1 MVPHIHTFDSDGD
14 NNMLIIDADPVKSKQ
29 DSVGDS
35 NPSLASS
42 SLQRQPPPTFE
53 ESIADHVLHFPQ
65 DDSLNFAQE
74 SGEEPPAFAPYDA
87 HFFTSRSGDTISHDS
102 HLNDDGMLPSSF

>member
-1 MVPHIHTFDSDGD
+1 
-14 NNMLIIDADPVKSKQ
+14 MLIIDADPVESKQ

-35 NPSLASS
+35 SPSLASS

-65 DDSLNFAQE
+65 ADSLNFAPE
-74 SGEEPPAFAPYDA
+74 GGEEPPAFAPYDA
-87 HFFTSRSGDTISHDS
+87 NFFTSRSGDTISHDS
-102 HLNDDGMLPSSF
+102 HLNDDGMLSSSF